1 MKKTPKAILALLLAL
16 SLAALPLSGCK
27 REEEQQP
34 DDPGAASSRVEVED
48 PTPGSWED
56 GGVNTAGHWLKKLSA
71 PQQLLMGE
79 SEIAGYNAQ
88 IVANAA
94 TRCVDLA
101 NYPES
106 LGGDELK
113 NLLGETG
120 RPAEERYNGSELATD
135 AYYAALENN
144 LALSA
149 VKDQNAVR
157 YAFVTRETVL
167 RAFPTADPSYEFAD
181 DVEFDLFAETSLRVF
196 EPVVVLH
203 TSADGKWYFI
213 QSYNYR
219 GWAPADSLALA
230 ASRSEWSG
238 YLDPAQ
244 KLVVTGNRLR
254 LGVNPYEE
262 QLSELELTMGTVLP
276 LVSQADKPGEIDRVS
291 TESGRV
297 VLLPTRQEDGSLQV
311 QQAIIP
317 WNADVSEGYLPYT
330 QENILL
336 QAFKLLGDRHGWSGT
351 LSSRDASSLVMD
363 VYQCF
368 GLHLPRNS
376 SQQALLSGEGPSL
389 DGLGEEE
396 KREALLSAAPGSLL
410 SMDGYTGIYLG
421 EENGEPYALHSLFVV
436 YDVGGNER
444 IINAAVVSDL
454 TLCTDSGESY
464 LGQMKSVKALK

>member
-1 MKKTPKAILALLLAL
+1 MKKSWKALLALTLAL
-16 SLAALPLSGCK
+16 SLTIPLGGCQK
-27 REEEQQP
+27 EEEQQP
-34 DDPGAASSRVEVED
+34 DDPSSTPSRVEVPD
-48 PTPGSWED
+48 SNPGSQAD
-56 GGVNTAGHWLKKLSA
+56 GGINTAGHWLQKLSA

-79 SEIAGYNAQ
+79 SEIADYNAQ
-88 IVANAA
+88 ITADAA
-94 TRCVDLA
+94 TRCIALA

-113 NLLGETG
+113 SLIGETG
-120 RPAEERYNGSELATD
+120 RPTEERYNGSQLATD
-135 AYYAALENN
+135 AYYAALEKNR
-144 LALSA
+144 ALEA
-149 VKDQNAVR
+149 VKDQNPVR

-196 EPVVVLH
+196 EPVAVLH
-203 TSADGKWYFI
+203 VSADGKWYFI

-219 GWAPADSLALA
+219 GWAAADSLALA
-230 ASRSEWSG
+230 DSRSEWAG

-244 KLVVTGNRLR
+244 KLVVTGNRLQ

-262 QLSELELTMGTVLP
+262 QLSGLELTMGTVLP
-276 LVSQADKPGEIDRVS
+276 LVLEADRPGEIDRVS
-291 TESGRV
+291 TESGHV
-297 VLLPTRQEDGSLQV
+297 VLLPTRREDGSLQV
-311 QQAIIP
+311 KQAIIP

-368 GLHLPRNS
+368 GLRLPRNS
-376 SQQALLSGEGPSL
+376 SQQALLPGEGPSL
-389 DGLGEEE
+389 EGIGEDE
-396 KREALLSAAPGSLL
+396 KREQILAAVPGSLL
-410 SMDGYTGIYLG
+410 AMDGYTGIYLG
-421 EENGEPYALHSLFVV
+421 EEDGEPYALHSLFVV
-436 YDVGGNER
+436 YDAGGNER

-454 TLCTDSGESY
+454 SLCTDSGESY
-464 LGQMKSVKALK
+464 LSQMKSVKALR